1 MAKTTYWV
9 QPPQKRIDV
18 EKMVTK
24 MKKNCTGQW
33 TVLFMKRL
41 KNRRNRIVVKLK
53 SNEKD
58 YMNWT
63 SKPSYMSQKIFDND
77 LVAMHR
83 SKVRSTRNKSVYVGI
98 LAIILLSQNMI
109 IQANR
114 WLVKWKM
121 NMWIRYYRI
130 CWIKAKDVLSL
141 VRWR

>member
-1 MAKTTYWV
+1 MNNAVYEKT
-9 QPPQKRIDV
+9 
-18 EKMVTK
+18 
-24 MKKNCTGQW
+24 MKNQ
-33 TVLFMKRL
+33 
-41 KNRRNRIVVKLK
+41 RNRIVVKLK

-83 SKVRSTRNKSVYVGI
+83 SKVRLTLNKSVYVGI

-114 WLVKWKM
+114 WLVK
-121 NMWIRYYRI
+121 
-130 CWIKAKDVLSL
+130 
-141 VRWR
+141 

>member
-1 MAKTTYWV
+1 MSST
-9 QPPQKRIDV
+9 PQKKNRCRKNGDKD
-18 EKMVTK
+18 EKE
-24 MKKNCTGQW
+24 
-33 TVLFMKRL
+33 LYRL
-41 KNRRNRIVVKLK
+41 MNNAVYEKTMKNRRNRIVVKLK

-83 SKVRSTRNKSVYVGI
+83 SKVRSTHNKSVYVGI

>member
-1 MAKTTYWV
+1 MSST
-9 QPPQKRIDV
+9 PQKKNRCRKNGDKD
-18 EKMVTK
+18 EKE
-24 MKKNCTGQW
+24 
-33 TVLFMKRL
+33 LYRL
-41 KNRRNRIVVKLK
+41 MNNAVYEKTMKNRRNRIVVKLK